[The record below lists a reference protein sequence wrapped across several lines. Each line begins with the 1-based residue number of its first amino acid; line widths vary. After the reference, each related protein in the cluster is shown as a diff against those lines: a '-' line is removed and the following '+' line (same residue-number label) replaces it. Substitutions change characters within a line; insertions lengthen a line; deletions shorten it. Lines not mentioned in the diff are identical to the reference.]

1 MTVEGSQCHLATAEF
16 QLVER
21 GVNNLPVQFERL
33 GGRHSGNQVEQGSD
47 GAAGG
52 EHSDFVGV
60 VGGLKD
66 ALQATLDPLDKP
78 QPAFQPGWVIGAGQP
93 ALDEQGE
100 DALELAAVL
109 RAIAQDMHGIGF
121 AAEQLGQQAADNR
134 FAVELVE
141 GAVCLQ
147 RRNRQAEGAVL
158 IERGGGGVLLA
169 TQVAGDAAIKRET
182 QVCQMAT
189 EHLRLFYADGRQDV
203 IVVCTEG
210 GLAMSN
216 QIDAAHVRFPGT
228 LKVWRGYGDACDL
241 SMKKHTLVLKARWSP
256 PAGGLITGSN
266 VSASVCWGIRA
277 WRSAFLRRHM
287 DFLAEYASFLAKTV
301 TLVVAILVVL
311 ISFAALRSKG
321 RRKSAG
327 QLQVSK
333 LNDFY
338 KGLRERLESS
348 LLDKDQLKAL
358 RKSESKAE
366 KKKGKQKPEAKPRV
380 FVLDFDGDIKASATE
395 SLRHEITALL
405 SLATPKDEVVLRL
418 ESGGGMVHSYGL
430 ASSQLARIRQAGV
443 PLTVCIDKVAASGGY
458 MMACIGEKIISAPFA
473 ILGSIGVVAQL
484 PNVNRLLK
492 KHDIDFEVL
501 TAGEYKRTL
510 TVFGENTEKG
520 REKFQEDLDITH
532 QLFKNF
538 VSRYRPQLAI
548 DDVATGEVW
557 LGVAAL
563 DKQLV
568 DELQTSDEY
577 LATKAKT
584 AEVFHLHYAERK
596 SLQERVGLAASGSV
610 DRVLLTWWSRLT
622 QQRFW

>member
-1 MTVEGSQCHLATAEF
+1 
-16 QLVER
+16 
-21 GVNNLPVQFERL
+21 
-33 GGRHSGNQVEQGSD
+33 
-47 GAAGG
+47 
-52 EHSDFVGV
+52 
-60 VGGLKD
+60 
-66 ALQATLDPLDKP
+66 
-78 QPAFQPGWVIGAGQP
+78 
-93 ALDEQGE
+93 
-100 DALELAAVL
+100 
-109 RAIAQDMHGIGF
+109 
-121 AAEQLGQQAADNR
+121 
-134 FAVELVE
+134 
-141 GAVCLQ
+141 
-147 RRNRQAEGAVL
+147 
-158 IERGGGGVLLA
+158 
-169 TQVAGDAAIKRET
+169 
-182 QVCQMAT
+182 
-189 EHLRLFYADGRQDV
+189 
-203 IVVCTEG
+203 
-210 GLAMSN
+210 
-216 QIDAAHVRFPGT
+216 
-228 LKVWRGYGDACDL
+228 
-241 SMKKHTLVLKARWSP
+241 
-256 PAGGLITGSN
+256 
-266 VSASVCWGIRA
+266 
-277 WRSAFLRRHM
+277 M

-358 RKSESKAE
+358 RKSESKTE
-366 KKKGKQKPEAKPRV
+366 KKKTKKKPEPKPRV

-405 SLATPKDEVVLRL
+405 SLATPQDEVVLRL

-510 TVFGENTEKG
+510 TVFGENTKKG

>member
-1 MTVEGSQCHLATAEF
+1 
-16 QLVER
+16 
-21 GVNNLPVQFERL
+21 
-33 GGRHSGNQVEQGSD
+33 
-47 GAAGG
+47 
-52 EHSDFVGV
+52 
-60 VGGLKD
+60 
-66 ALQATLDPLDKP
+66 
-78 QPAFQPGWVIGAGQP
+78 
-93 ALDEQGE
+93 
-100 DALELAAVL
+100 
-109 RAIAQDMHGIGF
+109 
-121 AAEQLGQQAADNR
+121 
-134 FAVELVE
+134 
-141 GAVCLQ
+141 
-147 RRNRQAEGAVL
+147 
-158 IERGGGGVLLA
+158 
-169 TQVAGDAAIKRET
+169 
-182 QVCQMAT
+182 
-189 EHLRLFYADGRQDV
+189 
-203 IVVCTEG
+203 
-210 GLAMSN
+210 
-216 QIDAAHVRFPGT
+216 
-228 LKVWRGYGDACDL
+228 
-241 SMKKHTLVLKARWSP
+241 
-256 PAGGLITGSN
+256 
-266 VSASVCWGIRA
+266 
-277 WRSAFLRRHM
+277 M

-321 RRKSAG
+321 RRKPAG

-358 RKSESKAE
+358 RKSESKSE
-366 KKKGKQKPEAKPRV
+366 KKNSKKKPEAKPRV

-405 SLATPKDEVVLRL
+405 SLATAKDEVVLRL

-563 DKQLV
+563 DKQLI